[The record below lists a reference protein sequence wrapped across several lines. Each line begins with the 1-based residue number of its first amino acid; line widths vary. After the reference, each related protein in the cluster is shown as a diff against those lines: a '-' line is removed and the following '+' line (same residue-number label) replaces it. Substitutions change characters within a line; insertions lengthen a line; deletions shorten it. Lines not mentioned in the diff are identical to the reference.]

1 MDDELI
7 AAAELGEQAR
17 KFLES
22 DLGRMLVGLADQ
34 EADLAQEL
42 LSTVNPTDTTKITEL
57 QNQVKVGRWFTQ
69 WLNEL
74 VLEGDQSL
82 QVFRQQQESN
92 E

>member
-34 EADLAQEL
+34 EADLAQEAL
-42 LSTVNPTDTTKITEL
+42 AVVSPTDTGKITEL
-57 QNQVKVGRWFTQ
+57 QNQVKVGRWFTYPMA
-69 WLNEL
+69 
-74 VLEGDQSL
+74 
-82 QVFRQQQESN
+82 
-92 E
+92 